1 MTTHVTCKRGQPG
14 NPSNRDINYQPGSPS
29 VYLEGINQSAARSTP
44 NKLPSV
50 MKGVLGVGTET
61 DNYSCTPQDDLE
73 IL

>member
-1 MTTHVTCKRGQPG
+1 
-14 NPSNRDINYQPGSPS
+14 
-29 VYLEGINQSAARSTP
+29 
-44 NKLPSV
+44 V